1 MDDSMQQLPHKWLGV
16 GVYGVPK
23 MYSIPDTKTKQIASV
38 RETLKSQFSA

>member
-23 MYSIPDTKTKQIASV
+23 MYSIPDTKQIASV